1 VGLWPDPHAL
11 PAQTGRGRRFEPR
24 MPAERREE
32 LYAGW
37 KRAVERARGWAAA

>member
-1 VGLWPDPHAL
+1 
-11 PAQTGRGRRFEPR
+11 

-37 KRAVERARGWAAA
+37 KRAVDRALGWAAT